1 MPKMGRIARELF
13 SSIVSFSMEEFLDTC
28 NRYCELLVVVNIVN
42 IINMVNIVN
51 KRYYGLKAC

>member
-1 MPKMGRIARELF
+1 
-13 SSIVSFSMEEFLDTC
+13 MEEFFDTC

-42 IINMVNIVN
+42 IVNMVNIVN